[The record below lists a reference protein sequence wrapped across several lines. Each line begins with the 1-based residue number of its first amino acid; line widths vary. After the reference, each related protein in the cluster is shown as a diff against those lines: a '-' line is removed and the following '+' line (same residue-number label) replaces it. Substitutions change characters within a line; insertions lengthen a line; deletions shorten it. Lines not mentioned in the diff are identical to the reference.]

1 MPGMTTNMLN
11 LNTTTVAVQTESET
25 MSPSALSKG
34 SYTNDIQQTSPGRE
48 GQESLLQERQYSV
61 MNIDIEGLK
70 LDLLILQKKVE
81 ENVNLLSANI
91 RKQEEHMVSAE
102 GIDYK
107 TRHDYLLSSLRK
119 KENIEEL
126 EEKCLSFENR
136 VLSLEQEN
144 DSLRLA
150 LQIIVQ
156 EKNECGSRPQ
166 KADDSWS
173 LVENTHPAKRMKN
186 KRSQQTITSDNI
198 GTRNRFEPLGNE
210 VQDSFIDV

>member
-1 MPGMTTNMLN
+1 MQISCQQILESKKNIWYPLRELIIKRGMIICFRLY
-11 LNTTTVAVQTESET
+11 A
-25 MSPSALSKG
+25 
-34 SYTNDIQQTSPGRE
+34 
-48 GQESLLQERQYSV
+48 
-61 MNIDIEGLK
+61 
-70 LDLLILQKKVE
+70 
-81 ENVNLLSANI
+81 
-91 RKQEEHMVSAE
+91 
-102 GIDYK
+102 
-107 TRHDYLLSSLRK
+107 K
-119 KENIEEL
+119 KEKNIEEL

-156 EKNECGSRPQ
+156 EKNECDSRPQ

-173 LVENTHPAKRMKN
+173 LVENTHPAKSMKN

-210 VQDSFIDV
+210 VQDSFIDVNPTPINEASEDKRNKVPSARHSQTSNF